1 MEEDN
6 AAKLSNAG
14 LNVYA
19 QFDEVIILTHVHR
32 LHTLDKDNLSEE
44 EQQYN
49 ERARRFIQIM
59 HRLRDLEWT
68 LEDYYWLCRRK
79 LSMLSLAERQRF
91 HNAPVI
97 MDFRKQTLNNPENN
111 ATYYNRM
118 KQRRHAQKQNVP
130 VARFE
135 AHHNGIEQE
144 GGLKLDEADFMNVP
158 AVLELAEEAPVII
171 ILNLA
176 IENGIMNVTRGV
188 VKKSYTENP
197 MVR

>member
-1 MEEDN
+1 
-6 AAKLSNAG
+6 
-14 LNVYA
+14 
-19 QFDEVIILTHVHR
+19 
-32 LHTLDKDNLSEE
+32 
-44 EQQYN
+44 
-49 ERARRFIQIM
+49 
-59 HRLRDLEWT
+59 
-68 LEDYYWLCRRK
+68 
-79 LSMLSLAERQRF
+79 MLSLAERQRF

-118 KQRRHAQKQNVP
+118 KLRRHAQKQNVP

-158 AVLELAEEAPVII
+158 AVLELAEEAAVIFFFG
-171 ILNLA
+171 NSA
-176 IENGIMNVTRGV
+176 IEHGIMNGTRGV
-188 VKKSYTENP
+188 VKESYTENP

>member
-1 MEEDN
+1 
-6 AAKLSNAG
+6 
-14 LNVYA
+14 
-19 QFDEVIILTHVHR
+19 
-32 LHTLDKDNLSEE
+32 
-44 EQQYN
+44 
-49 ERARRFIQIM
+49 M

-118 KQRRHAQKQNVP
+118 KLRRHAQTQNVP

-176 IENGIMNVTRGV
+176 IENGIMNGTRGV